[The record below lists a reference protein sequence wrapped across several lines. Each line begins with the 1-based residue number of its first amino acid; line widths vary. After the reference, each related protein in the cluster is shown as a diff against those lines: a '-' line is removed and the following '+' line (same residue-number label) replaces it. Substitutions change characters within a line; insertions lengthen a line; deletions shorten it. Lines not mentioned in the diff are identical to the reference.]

1 MNESFELLY
10 LIVFTGILAVAY
22 SYLLSGQ
29 ILKASPGN
37 AKMQEIAQAIQIG
50 AKAYL
55 NRQYKTIAIVG
66 IVVLIIVSYFFS
78 FLVGIGYLIGAT
90 LSGLAGYV
98 GMLISVE
105 ANVRTAEASRKSLQ
119 AGLSIAFKS
128 GAITGLLVAGLALLA
143 ISLYYITLIN
153 LKVESR
159 EIINALVALGFG
171 ASLISIFAR
180 LGGGNFYKRSRCW
193 SRFSWKSRSRYSRR

>member
-1 MNESFELLY
+1 MQSSFELLY
-10 LIVFTGILAVAY
+10 LIAFTGILAVAY

-29 ILKASPGN
+29 ILSSSPGN
-37 AKMQEIAQAIQIG
+37 EKMQEIAEAIQIG

-66 IVVLIIVSYFFS
+66 IIVLIIVSYFFS
-78 FLVGIGYLIGAT
+78 LLVGLGYFIGAF

-98 GMLISVE
+98 GMLISVR

-119 AGLSIAFKS
+119 DGLTIAFKS

-143 ISLYYITLIN
+143 ITVYYTCLLYT
-153 LKVESR
+153 SPSPR
-159 EIINALVALGFG
+159 DRG
-171 ASLISIFAR
+171 
-180 LGGGNFYKRSRCW
+180 
-193 SRFSWKSRSRYSRR
+193 